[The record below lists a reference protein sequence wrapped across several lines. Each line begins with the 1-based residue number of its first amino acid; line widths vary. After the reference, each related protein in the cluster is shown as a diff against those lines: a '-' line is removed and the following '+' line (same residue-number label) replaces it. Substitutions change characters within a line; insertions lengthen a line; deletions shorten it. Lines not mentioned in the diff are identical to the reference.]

1 MNTTVS
7 GKQPSN
13 QNALMRLIA
22 KYQQQLK
29 GAIYVLLIL
38 NWGYYFYDDWRAA
51 QTTITASSGFF
62 TIAAAYA
69 TTFDELG
76 WFVILF
82 LLEIET
88 YWMEDDAS
96 RGVTYWLMQI
106 VRLCAYVVIL
116 HTFVALAGAA
126 IDTSNATVLTDVKGV
141 CALVGEDLSFVRNL
155 LYTPITAD
163 NCATLSAG
171 GDIYRFIGEPV
182 VSDKAGYIVE
192 EQHAWLDAMEVL
204 GWLLISSLITI
215 TIIIQDRGIYESR
228 LIDIADKLQMVVYLI
243 LFGIAIYWSFYEYY
257 VYTWDIMLWIGGFA
271 MIDANLSDWRDE
283 LKGEG

>member
-1 MNTTVS
+1 MS